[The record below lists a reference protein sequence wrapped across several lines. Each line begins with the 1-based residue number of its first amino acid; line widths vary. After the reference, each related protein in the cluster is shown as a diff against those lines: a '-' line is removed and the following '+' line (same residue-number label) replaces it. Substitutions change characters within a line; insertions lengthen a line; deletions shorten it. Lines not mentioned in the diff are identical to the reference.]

1 MRKLHALVAFIAF
14 LLPSISYA
22 DTAKQP
28 ITHETL
34 WMMKRVSS
42 PVVSPD
48 GRLVVFSITEP
59 SYDDKELVADLWMVP
74 ADGSARLRRL
84 TASKGGESDVA
95 WSPDSRRIAF
105 SAKREGDETN
115 QIYLLDVAG
124 GGEAQRVTSVSTG
137 AGKPQFRPDG
147 NAILFAGSVYPGA
160 LDDAANK
167 KIAGERKDKKS
178 KVRIYDS
185 FPIRRWDRWLDDMQT
200 HLFVQ
205 SLESGA
211 KAKDLLA
218 GTQLVAGPGFVG
230 RGGEGSRDDL
240 EAVWSPDGQSIV
252 FSATAKGNESA
263 WSTVGTNLYQIA
275 AGGGEPRQLNGDN
288 RSYGRPKFRP
298 DGKALYFN
306 VSDDAN
312 KIYALDRIGM
322 AAWPPA
328 GPAFGATTLVTAS
341 FDRSVSNFDFTPD
354 SQTVLLTAEDS
365 GQEKIY
371 AVPARGGETKL
382 AVSPERGVYGSLNV
396 AAGSPSPVVIG
407 LWSSAINPAEVVRID
422 VAARTHKLLTDVNV
436 AKAAA
441 IDWLPLRHFW
451 FKNSRGRQ
459 IHNMIALPPGFDPA
473 KKYPLLVLIHGGA
486 ANMWRDQ
493 ITLRWNYHLLA
504 VPGYVL
510 LLTDYTGSTGYGE
523 AFTQALLGDPLKGP
537 GLDLNEAADE
547 AIKRFPF
554 IDGSRQAAAGASYG
568 GHLANWLEATTT
580 RYKCLIAHAGLMNL
594 EAQWGT
600 SDGIFHRELTAGGPP
615 WEQSAVW
622 REQNPIRYAASFK
635 TPMLLS
641 VGEND
646 FRVPINNT
654 LEAWSALQRMRV
666 PSRLL
671 VWPGENHWV
680 LNPENS
686 RVFYREVADWLE
698 KWLK

>member
-1 MRKLHALVAFIAF
+1 MRKLHALVAFVA
-14 LLPSISYA
+14 LLFASISFA

-28 ITHETL
+28 LTHETL

-59 SYDDKELVADLWMVP
+59 SYDDKEQVADLWIVP
-74 ADGSARLRRL
+74 ADGSARPRRL

-95 WSPDSRRIAF
+95 WSPDSHRIAF

-115 QIYLLDVAG
+115 QIYLLDVAD

-167 KIAGERKDKKS
+167 KIAGERKDRKS
-178 KVRIYDS
+178 KVRIYDT

-211 KAKDLLA
+211 KARDLLA

-252 FSATAKGNESA
+252 FSATARGNESA
-263 WSTVGTNLYQIA
+263 WSTVSTNLYQIA
-275 AGGGEPRQLNGDN
+275 AGGGEPRQLNGDS

-298 DGKALYFN
+298 DGKALYFD
-306 VSDDAN
+306 VSDDEN

-328 GPAFGATTLVTAS
+328 GATFGTPVVVTAT
-341 FDRSVSNFDFTPD
+341 FDRSVSSFDFTPD
-354 SQTVLLTAEDS
+354 SQTVLLTAEDA

-382 AVSPERGVYGSLNV
+382 VLSPESGVYGSLNV
-396 AAGSPSPVVIG
+396 SSRGTSPVVIG
-407 LWSSAINPAEVVRID
+407 VWSSAINPAEVVRID
-422 VAARTHKLLTDVNV
+422 LAGKSHKLLSDVNV
-436 AKAAA
+436 AKAAS

-554 IDGSRQAAAGASYG
+554 IDASRQAAAGASYG

-615 WEQSAVW
+615 WEQSVVW

-686 RVFYREVADWLE
+686 RVFYREVADWLA